1 MGVKREFFRCVLPS
15 TAAFALAGV
24 YAIVDGYFVGNTL
37 GDNGL
42 AAINLAYP
50 VTAFIQAAGTGIGL
64 AGAIR
69 FAILRG
75 QGREREGAGCMS
87 LAFLLLAA
95 AALLLTAAA
104 LGFTAPLLGLLGS
117 RGEVAPLAEEYLRV
131 IAVGAIFQVFATGL
145 VPFIRNLG
153 GASFAM
159 WTMIAGFLTNVALD
173 YLLVWVRPFGMAGAA
188 WATVIGQ
195 GVTALMSAA
204 WLAAKRVRLVR
215 PGGGVGPTLV
225 LAVAPFGLTF
235 SPQITVVLMNRA
247 LMEYGGGLAV
257 AVYSCIVYIT
267 VIIYL
272 LFQGVGDGSQ
282 PLVSRYF
289 GEGRRAE
296 LNESRRLAYISAAA
310 VAVVSMAAVY
320 LCRGL
325 VGPLFGTSEA
335 AAAEAAR
342 LFPLFLAP
350 LPLLAYTRVTTS
362 NLYATEKAGASY
374 LLVYAEPVLT
384 LALLLALPGPLG
396 LGLDG
401 VWLAV
406 PAAQALNWAISLA
419 VKHAVK

>member
-1 MGVKREFFRCVLPS
+1 M
-15 TAAFALAGV
+15 
-24 YAIVDGYFVGNTL
+24 I
-37 GDNGL
+37 
-42 AAINLAYP
+42 
-50 VTAFIQAAGTGIGL
+50 
-64 AGAIR
+64 
-69 FAILRG
+69 
-75 QGREREGAGCMS
+75 

-159 WTMIAGFLTNVALD
+159 WTMIAASSRTSRSTICWSGSGPSA
-173 YLLVWVRPFGMAGAA
+173 WPGRPG
-188 WATVIGQ
+188 ATVIGQ

-204 WLAAKRVRLVR
+204 WLAAKRVRLAR

-325 VGPLFGTSEA
+325 IGPLFGTSEA
-335 AAAEAAR
+335 AAAETAR

-362 NLYATEKAGASY
+362 NLYATEKAGA
-374 LLVYAEPVLT
+374 LVPARIRRARPDSG
-384 LALLLALPGPLG
+384 AAARAPGPAGPRPGRGLARRAGGPGAELG
-396 LGLDG
+396 NKPRG
-401 VWLAV
+401 
-406 PAAQALNWAISLA
+406 QARG
-419 VKHAVK
+419 